1 MLAMRVQTV
10 ARPDRPSPLVQPVAS
25 GPALLAKF
33 FRGLGDPT
41 RIRILQLLVESER
54 TVGELVHELDSLQ
67 GRVSSHLA
75 CLRWCGFVT
84 SRREGTNV
92 YYRVTDTRVRKLLDA
107 GADFLQ
113 EHCDEV
119 SFCQLLDPK
128 QLPKPMGPKRRTQ

>member
-1 MLAMRVQTV
+1 MPVQTV
-10 ARPDRPSPLVQPVAS
+10 ARAERPYPLVEPEAS

-41 RIRILQLLVESER
+41 RIRILELLVESER
-54 TVGELVHELDSLQ
+54 TVSELVEELDCFQ

-84 SRREGTNV
+84 SRRQGMNV
-92 YYRVTDTRVRKLLDA
+92 YYRVSDSRVRKLLDA

-113 EHCDEV
+113 EHCDEI

-128 QLPKPMGPKRRTQ
+128 ELPKPLGPRRRRR

>member
-1 MLAMRVQTV
+1 MLVQTA

-54 TVGELVHELDSLQ
+54 TVGELVEELGSFQ

-75 CLRWCGFVT
+75 CLRWCGFVS
-84 SRREGTNV
+84 SRREGINV

-107 GADFLQ
+107 GADFLR
-113 EHCDEV
+113 EHCDEI

-128 QLPKPMGPKRRTQ
+128 QLPKPLRPRRRMR

>member
-1 MLAMRVQTV
+1 MPVETV

-54 TVGELVHELDSLQ
+54 TVGELVEELDSFQ

-75 CLRWCGFVT
+75 CLRWCGFVS
-84 SRREGTNV
+84 SRRVGMNV
-92 YYRVTDTRVRKLLDA
+92 YYRVTDNRVQKLLDA

-113 EHCDEV
+113 EHCDEI

-128 QLPKPMGPKRRTQ
+128 ELPKPLGPRRRTR

>member
-1 MLAMRVQTV
+1 MPVQTAV
-10 ARPDRPSPLVQPVAS
+10 RPDRPYPLVQPKAS

-54 TVGELVHELDSLQ
+54 TVGELVEELDSFQ

-75 CLRWCGFVT
+75 CLRWCGFVS
-84 SRREGTNV
+84 SRREGLNV
-92 YYRVTDTRVRKLLDA
+92 YYRVTDNRVRKLLDA

-113 EHCDEV
+113 EHCDEI

-128 QLPKPMGPKRRTQ
+128 ELPKRLGPRRRTR

>member
-1 MLAMRVQTV
+1 MPVQAI
-10 ARPDRPSPLVQPVAS
+10 ARPDRSSPLVEPAAS

-41 RIRILQLLVESER
+41 RIRILQLLVGSER
-54 TVGELVHELDSLQ
+54 TVSELVLELDCFQ

-84 SRREGTNV
+84 SRREGANV
-92 YYRVTDTRVRKLLDA
+92 YYRVTDNRVRRLLDA

-113 EHCDEV
+113 EHCDEI

-128 QLPKPMGPKRRTQ
+128 QLPKPLGPKRRTR